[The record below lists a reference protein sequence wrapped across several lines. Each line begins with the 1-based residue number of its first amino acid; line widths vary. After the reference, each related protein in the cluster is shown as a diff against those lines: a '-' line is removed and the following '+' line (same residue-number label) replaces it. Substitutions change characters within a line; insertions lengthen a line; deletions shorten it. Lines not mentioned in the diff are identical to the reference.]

1 MKPAPSLKKSLNFF
15 TNWIEQLDLSFFT
28 NYFFSNFFGSRL
40 IGGVYLITLIYL
52 LTKSI
57 KEILN
62 KANINFFFL
71 ILIFFTY
78 SLPAIYGFIFDP
90 ILINRYVIFVLIPIL
105 FLISNLAF
113 ENKKDLIKNIM
124 VILILALTFFNHFT
138 ENTFKQFYSSIYPSK
153 PEIKKS
159 LKIINSS
166 KTQNYSV
173 LLDLNN
179 TRNIN
184 TIYENYLTNY
194 TKKLKFDLNFINYLG
209 TKTLPNN
216 FWIIHILD
224 VTEIDFKKPEIFV
237 DYTIKEKKYLN
248 RLILY
253 KLEKNET

>member
-1 MKPAPSLKKSLNFF
+1 MP
-15 TNWIEQLDLSFFT
+15 T
-28 NYFFSNFFGSRL
+28 
-40 IGGVYLITLIYL
+40 
-52 LTKSI
+52 
-57 KEILN
+57 
-62 KANINFFFL
+62 
-71 ILIFFTY
+71 
-78 SLPAIYGFIFDP
+78 IYGFIFDP

-105 FLISNLAF
+105 FLISNLTF
-113 ENKKDLIKNIM
+113 ESKNNLTKNIL
-124 VILILALTFFNHFT
+124 VILILTLTFFNHFT

-159 LKIINSS
+159 LEIINNS
-166 KTQNYSV
+166 KTHNYSV

-194 TKKLKFDLNFINYLG
+194 NKKLKFDLNFINYLNK
-209 TKTLPNN
+209 KTLPNN

-224 VTEIDFKKPEIFV
+224 ITEIDFKKPDIFLE
-237 DYTIKEKKYLN
+237 YIIKEKRYLN